1 MAGYSISAHSRKAS
15 KPFSK
20 VSACSDSCLRGR
32 RKKPLQYNALP
43 DKVFLL
49 ETLVIWI
56 FSIFCLSSSIAFASQ
71 SDDEVIRI
79 QKAYEN
85 IKDIKGSFI
94 QKSYIKDLKRTDTYK
109 GQFLIKS
116 PKMRWEYKGDKPQI
130 VYITGDDIIIYQKKE
145 KQAFK
150 AKFDRATYGQAPIA
164 LLGGFGNI
172 KNEFDVST
180 KADRRLLLKPKKPM
194 GNIVSVE
201 ITTSSEEFPIESLTI
216 IDTLSNRI
224 DIYLK
229 DVKINTELKDKLFEF
244 SPPEGVSVLQQ

>member
-1 MAGYSISAHSRKAS
+1 MKTGKGYKARGNRC
-15 KPFSK
+15 KTLTIFLFYFFTFS
-20 VSACSDSCLRGR
+20 LL
-32 RKKPLQYNALP
+32 PLA
-43 DKVFLL
+43 
-49 ETLVIWI
+49 
-56 FSIFCLSSSIAFASQ
+56 FCLA
-71 SDDEVIRI
+71 DDEVTRI

-85 IKDIKGSFI
+85 IKDIRGNFI

-109 GQFLIKS
+109 GQFFIKS
-116 PKMRWEYKGDKPQI
+116 PKMRWEYKGDKPQT

-172 KNEFDVST
+172 KNEFDVSI
-180 KADRRLLLKPKKPM
+180 KSEQKLLLKPKKPM

-201 ITTSSEEFPIESLTI
+201 ITTSSEEFPIESLSI
-216 IDTLSNRI
+216 IDALSNRI

-244 SPPEGVSVLQQ
+244 SPPEGVNVLQQ

>member
-1 MAGYSISAHSRKAS
+1 MKTGKGYKARGSR
-15 KPFSK
+15 
-20 VSACSDSCLRGR
+20 C
-32 RKKPLQYNALP
+32 KPLTIFLFYFFTFSLLP
-43 DKVFLL
+43 LA
-49 ETLVIWI
+49 
-56 FSIFCLSSSIAFASQ
+56 FCLA
-71 SDDEVIRI
+71 DDEVTRI

-94 QKSYIKDLKRTDTYK
+94 QKSYIKDLNRTDTYK
-109 GQFLIKS
+109 GQFFIKS
-116 PKMRWEYKGDKPQI
+116 PKMRWEYKADKPQI

-150 AKFDRATYGQAPIA
+150 ARFDRATYGQAPIA

-172 KNEFDVST
+172 KNEFDVSI
-180 KADRRLLLKPKKPM
+180 KSEQKLLLKPKKTM

-229 DVKINTELKDKLFEF
+229 DVKINTELKDRLFEF
-244 SPPEGVSVLQQ
+244 SPPEGVNILQQ

>member
-1 MAGYSISAHSRKAS
+1 MRSETMEYWSIVEKIITTLLHHSIAVLHYSIT
-15 KPFSK
+15 PLL
-20 VSACSDSCLRGR
+20 VIVCLLYPISCL
-32 RKKPLQYNALP
+32 A
-43 DKVFLL
+43 
-49 ETLVIWI
+49 
-56 FSIFCLSSSIAFASQ
+56 
-71 SDDEVIRI
+71 DDEVLKI

-94 QKSYIKDLKRTDTYK
+94 QKSYIKDLKRTDIYK
-109 GQFLIKS
+109 GQFFIKS

-150 AKFDRATYGQAPIA
+150 AKFDRTTYGQAPIA

-172 KNEFDVST
+172 KNEFDVSIKT
-180 KADRRLLLKPKKPM
+180 ETRTQNTEHRLLLKPKKPM

-229 DVKINTELKDKLFEF
+229 DVKTNTDLKDKLFEF
-244 SPPEGVSVLQQ
+244 SPPEGVNVLQQ